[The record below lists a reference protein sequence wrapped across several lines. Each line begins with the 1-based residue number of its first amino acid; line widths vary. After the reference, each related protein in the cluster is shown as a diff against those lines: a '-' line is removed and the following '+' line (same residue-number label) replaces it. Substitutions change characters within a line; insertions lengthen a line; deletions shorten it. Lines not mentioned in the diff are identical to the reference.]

1 VIRKKPL
8 LNQKYIKNIVKSA
21 MLEDLRPDGDITTQ
35 LIKSKKKIKAKI
47 VSNQKGIIG
56 GLNFAKEVFK
66 FSDNKI
72 NFKARTKDGRK
83 INKGKIVATITG
95 DATGIL
101 KSERVAL
108 NFLSLISGVAT
119 ITNKFVDKVKVKGRS
134 CKICCTRKT
143 SPNLRL
149 LQKYGVKLGG
159 GLNHRFNLSD
169 EMLIKDNHIAID
181 GNIRELVKR
190 AIKNKRGKKIT
201 VEVDNLNQLKK
212 IMGIKFQRILFD
224 NMSSK
229 NLRKG
234 IKISNKLYETEASGG
249 ITLKNVRKIALT
261 GVNRISVGQI
271 THSVPAI
278 NFKLEI

>member
-1 VIRKKPL
+1 M
-8 LNQKYIKNIVKSA
+8 S
-21 MLEDLRPDGDITTQ
+21 EDLKPSGDITTK
-35 LIKSKKKIKAKI
+35 LIKNNKKIKAKI
-47 VSNQKGIIG
+47 ISNQSCVIG
-56 GLNFAKEVFK
+56 GLGFAKEAFK
-66 FSDNKI
+66 YSDKNVI
-72 NFKARTKDGRK
+72 FKAKTKDGKK
-83 INKGKIVATITG
+83 INKGKIVASIYG
-95 DATGIL
+95 KAKGIL

-119 ITNKFVDKVKVKGRS
+119 ITKKFVDKVKGKS

-149 LQKYGVKLGG
+149 IQKYGVKLGG

-169 EMLIKDNHIAID
+169 EILIKDNHIAID

-190 AIKNKRGKKIT
+190 AIKNKKGKKIT

-212 IMGIKFQRILFD
+212 IKGLKFDRVLFD
-224 NMSSK
+224 NMSLK

-234 IKISNKLYETEASGG
+234 VKLLNKVYETEASGG
-249 ITLKNVRKIALT
+249 ITLKNVRKIASS
-261 GVNRISVGQI
+261 GVKRISVGQI
-271 THSVPAI
+271 THSAPAV